1 MSCNLL
7 QTIVFI
13 IMKKSLF
20 ILSFLLLTFSSFA
33 QYSGG
38 NGTLSNPY
46 KIKYVKDFIALSN
59 NVIGGTYYLGQ
70 YFIMVNDIDFVSG
83 SIDSSQYFAP
93 IGGWSS
99 LTTNNPV
106 NRFNGNFDGDG
117 YIVKN
122 LTLNKPNNTSVSLFG
137 SIENA
142 TIKNIGVINGYFVGT
157 YYSAGLVARAK
168 NSLIQNSFAKSYVS
182 VTSSSS
188 AVSCGGLAGIL
199 ENSVVNNCYAFPN
212 INVNIQNGNIGGL
225 VGNASYNSSVISNSY
240 SAPISFS
247 APSNT
252 KEGLFCGYLYS
263 GATISNS
270 YYSTAISG
278 YSGLGSYYAST
289 SNLLAKTDIQL
300 KDSLMIISLNN
311 SQTTSP
317 WSKDLGSVINNG
329 FPILSWQKN
338 LLKVFVQS
346 VGQDTISLNA
356 VYNDTSSIASRGIK
370 YKQAS
375 LNIWNSLNVLDTNF
389 NYTLNNLIPNSEYN
403 IKAFVVIG
411 TDTVFSNIVTAKTL
425 WQGDGTQNNPF
436 VINNVYDLIT
446 VSKNVMNGI
455 TYTGQYLRMNN
466 DINFV
471 SSIIDSSQF
480 FTPIGGWSSVS
491 QTDGSYFFQGNF
503 DGNGYRI
510 LNLTVNKPN
519 NIFIALFGT
528 TRNAIISNLGVVGG
542 NFTGATNVSG
552 LVGSIYTTTIN
563 NCYSRSII
571 NSAYDHQEANA
582 GGLVGYSYSNSII
595 NGCYTEGIIT
605 ASGIASNVGGLI
617 GFSSES
623 TVNNSYA
630 KVGFNVSGNSSYVGG
645 LIGKNYAAS
654 VYNSYSIPLSFN
666 TPSYYSVNNSLFIG
680 NFTNGGAIVNNYYSD
695 SISGYPSVSFGSATG
710 IYSKTP
716 SQLKHVNIVSTI
728 PSSLGN
734 SLNFGSV
741 SPFPWTIDTLTNLNN
756 GYPVQNWQYFYPAK
770 PIIDSVVV
778 YSDSAFICAHLSL
791 GTYPIITNGIEWK
804 HIDSISWNI
813 INLPLNNYSTTIRN
827 LIPNTNYQVRAF
839 ATTENATN
847 YDTIRIFTT
856 LYAPIILGEVI
867 TQGATNVND
876 TSASLN
882 GTLVSLGNALSN
894 IKIGFAYSSNFDS
907 NLGVD
912 NVDTVQ
918 IQYYEGI
925 TTFSKIITNLI
936 PQTYYYYRTF
946 IINEAGVSYGEI
958 GGFWFDRLGLSNI
971 ENNTIF
977 VKIYP
982 NPANDKATLEIKGL
996 TKNANIIVYDI
1007 NGRKI
1012 KQYNLN
1018 SGQREL
1024 EIDVNDLAKGVY
1036 EIKIIS
1042 DKDSVSKK
1050 LIIN

>member
-1 MSCNLL
+1 
-7 QTIVFI
+7 
-13 IMKKSLF
+13 MKKLLL
-20 ILSFLLLTFSSFA
+20 ILSFLLVSFYSSA

-46 KIKYVKDFIALSN
+46 KIKYVKDLIALSN

-83 SIDSSQYFAP
+83 SIDSSQYFSP

-99 LTTNNPV
+99 LTTNNPA
-106 NRFNGNFDGDG
+106 NKFYGNFDGDG

-122 LTLNKPNNTSVSLFG
+122 LTLNKPNNSFVSLFG

-142 TIKNIGVINGYFVGT
+142 TVKNIGIINGYFIGT
-157 YYSAGLVARAK
+157 LYSAGLVARAK
-168 NSLIQNSFAKSYVS
+168 NSLIQNSYSKSYVS
-182 VTSSSS
+182 VTTSGS
-188 AVSCGGLAGIL
+188 AVCCGGLAGFL
-199 ENSVVNNCYAFPN
+199 DNSVVNNCYAFPN

-240 SAPISFS
+240 SVPISFS

-263 GATISNS
+263 GATITNS

-278 YSGLGSYYAST
+278 YGGLGSYYAST
-289 SNLLAKTDIQL
+289 SNLVAKTDIQL
-300 KDSLMIISLNN
+300 KDSSMISYLNN

-317 WSKDLGSVINNG
+317 WSKDLGTVINNG

-338 LLKVFVQS
+338 LLKVFIQS
-346 VGQDTISLNA
+346 VGQDSISLNA
-356 VYNDTSSIASRGIK
+356 VYNDTSYIVSRGIK

-411 TDTVFSNIVTAKTL
+411 NDTIYSNILTTKTL

-436 VINNVYDLIT
+436 IINNVYDLIS
-446 VSKNVMNGI
+446 VSQNVMNGI
-455 TYTGQYLRMNN
+455 NYSGQYIKMNN
-466 DINFV
+466 DINFH
-471 SSIIDSSQF
+471 SSTIDSSQF
-480 FTPIGGWSSVS
+480 FTPIGGWSSFS
-491 QTDGSYFFQGNF
+491 QTDGSYYFQGNF

-528 TRNAIISNLGVVGG
+528 TRNATISNLGVVGG

-552 LVGSIYTTTIN
+552 FVGSIYTTTIN

-571 NSAYDHQEANA
+571 NSAYDHQEANT
-582 GGLVGYSYSNSII
+582 GGLVGYSYFNSII
-595 NGCYTEGIIT
+595 NNCFAEGTIN

-623 TVNNSYA
+623 TINNSYA
-630 KVGFNVSGNSSYVGG
+630 KVSFNVSGNSSYVGG

-666 TPSYYSVNNSLFIG
+666 TTSSYSVNNSLFIG
-680 NFTNGGAIVNNYYSD
+680 NVTNGGAIVNNYYSD
-695 SISGYPSVSFGSATG
+695 SLSGYPSVSYGSTNG

-716 SQLKHVNIVSTI
+716 YQLRHVDIVSI

-734 SLNFGSV
+734 SLNFGYV
-741 SPFPWTIDTLTNLNN
+741 APCTWTIDTLTNLNN
-756 GYPVQNWQYFYPAK
+756 GYPVQIWQYFYPAK
-770 PIIDSVVV
+770 SILDSIVK
-778 YSDSAFICAHLSL
+778 YSDSAFVCTHLML
-791 GTYPIITNGIEWK
+791 GTYPIIANGIEWK
-804 HIDSISWNI
+804 NIDSLSWNI
-813 INLPLNNYSTTIRN
+813 INFPLNNYTTTITN

-839 ATTENATN
+839 AKTENATY
-847 YDTIRIFTT
+847 YDTIRTFTT
-856 LYAPIILGEVI
+856 LYPSIVLGEVI
-867 TQGATNVND
+867 TQGVTNVND
-876 TSASLN
+876 TSVSLN
-882 GTLVSLGNALSN
+882 GTLVSLGNAMSN
-894 IKIGFAYSSNFDS
+894 IKIGFVYSSNIDL
-907 NLGVD
+907 NIGE
-912 NVDTVQ
+912 NNIDTVQ

-925 TTFSKIITNLI
+925 STFSKKITNLI
-936 PQTYYYYRTF
+936 PQTYYYYKAF
-946 IINEAGVSYGEI
+946 IINDAGISYGEI
-958 GGFWFDRLGLSNI
+958 GGFWFDHLGLNDLDG
-971 ENNTIF
+971 IF
-977 VKIYP
+977 NFISLYP
-982 NPANDKATLEIKGL
+982 NPANDKVKLEIKGL
-996 TKNANIIVYDI
+996 KKAANIIVYDI
-1007 NGRKI
+1007 NGREV
-1012 KQYNLN
+1012 KQYNM
-1018 SGQREL
+1018 SSEQREL
-1024 EIDVNDLAKGVY
+1024 EIDVNSLAKGVY

-1042 DKDSVSKK
+1042 DKSCATKK
-1050 LIIN
+1050 LIVN

>member
-1 MSCNLL
+1 
-7 QTIVFI
+7 
-13 IMKKSLF
+13 MKKSLF
-20 ILSFLLLTFSSFA
+20 ILIFLLLTFSSFA

-59 NVIGGTYYLGQ
+59 NVIGGNYYLGQ
-70 YFIMVNDIDFVSG
+70 YFIMVNDIDFVNG

-99 LTTNNPV
+99 LTTNSPANL
-106 NRFNGNFDGDG
+106 FKGNFDGDG

-122 LTLNKPNNTSVSLFG
+122 LTLNKPSNSFVSLFG
-137 SIENA
+137 YIENA
-142 TIKNIGVINGYFVGT
+142 TIKNIGIINGYFVGT
-157 YYSAGLVARAK
+157 VYSGGLVANAI
-168 NSLIQNSFAKSYVS
+168 NSSIQNSFAKSYVS
-182 VTSSSS
+182 VTSSNT
-188 AVSCGGLAGIL
+188 AVSCGGLVGFL
-199 ENSVVNNCYAFPN
+199 DNSIVNNCYAFPN
-212 INVNIQNGNIGGL
+212 INVTVQNGNIGGL
-225 VGNASYNSSVISNSY
+225 VGNASYNSSIISNSY
-240 SAPISFS
+240 SVPINFS

-252 KEGLFCGYLYS
+252 KEGLFCGYLYN

-270 YYSTAISG
+270 YYSSAISG
-278 YSGLGSYYAST
+278 YSGLGAYYAST
-289 SNLLAKTDIQL
+289 SNLFAKTDVQL
-300 KDSLMIISLNN
+300 KDSLIISSLNN

-346 VGQDTISLNA
+346 VGQDSIRLNA
-356 VYNDTSSIASRGIK
+356 VYNDTSSIVSRGIK

-375 LNIWNSLNVLDTNF
+375 LNIWNFLNVLDTNF

-411 TDTVFSNIVTAKTL
+411 TDTIFSNIVTAKTL

-436 VINNVYDLIT
+436 IINNVYDLIS
-446 VSKNVMNGI
+446 VSRNVMNGI
-455 TYTGQYLRMNN
+455 TYSGQYLKMNN
-466 DINFV
+466 DIDFV
-471 SSIIDSSQF
+471 SSTIDSSQF
-480 FTPIGGWSSVS
+480 FTPIGGWSSIS
-491 QTDGSYFFQGNF
+491 QTDGFYYFKGNF

-510 LNLTVNKPN
+510 FNLTVNKPN
-519 NIFIALFGT
+519 YSFVAVFGT
-528 TRNAIISNLGVVGG
+528 TKDATISNLGVVGG
-542 NFTGATNVSG
+542 NFTGVTNVSG

-623 TVNNSYA
+623 TINNSYA

-680 NFTNGGAIVNNYYSD
+680 NVTNGGAIVNNYYSD
-695 SISGYPSVSFGSATG
+695 SLSGYPNVSFGSTNG

-716 SQLKHVNIVSTI
+716 SQLKHVNIVSI

-741 SPFPWTIDTLTNLNN
+741 SPCPWTIDTLTNLNN

-770 PIIDSVVV
+770 PIVDSIVV
-778 YSDSAFICAHLSL
+778 YSDSASICAHLSL
-791 GTYPIITNGIEWK
+791 GTYPIITKGIEWK
-804 HIDSISWNI
+804 QIDSISWNI
-813 INLPLNNYSTTIRN
+813 INLPLNNYSTTITN

-839 ATTENATN
+839 AITENATY

-856 LYAPIILGEVI
+856 LYAPIVLGEVI
-867 TQGATNVND
+867 TQGVTNMND
-876 TSASLN
+876 TSVTLN

-907 NLGVD
+907 NFGVD

-925 TTFSKIITNLI
+925 TTFSKLITNLI
-936 PQTYYYYRTF
+936 PQTYYYYRAF
-946 IINEAGVSYGEI
+946 IINEAGINYGEI

-977 VKIYP
+977 VQIYP
-982 NPANDKATLEIKGL
+982 NPANDKVKLEIKGL
-996 TKNANIIVYDI
+996 TKNADIIFYDI
-1007 NGRKI
+1007 NGRKV

-1018 SGQREL
+1018 AGQKEL
-1024 EIDVNDLAKGVY
+1024 EINVNDLAKGVY
-1036 EIKIIS
+1036 EIKIVS
-1042 DKDSVSKK
+1042 DKDIVVKK
-1050 LIIN
+1050 LIVN